1 MHQET
6 QDALADEEVS
16 VLNIDREGLDSP
28 LANLKHVTVDPL
40 SST

>member
-6 QDALADEEVS
+6 QDALADEEVL

-28 LANLKHVTVDPL
+28 PC
-40 SST
+40 